1 MDYRETHSES
11 EPDGLMGELEAL
23 RRFSGPP
30 AEFWPTF
37 LAKTGML
44 LKARLAILLTPAE
57 DDTSWKY
64 LGLWPDQSRNLL
76 KVPELGVKIEEI
88 ARDSLAQRSAHDADP
103 ELPAEVGPASLIG
116 MRMGVDESR
125 YAVAVFVLALASER
139 ATEEANRQLTL
150 IADIPNVYQLG
161 RLLGQAKADVGKFS
175 EGLDLL
181 VLLNDKKRYVAA
193 AMTFCNE
200 VASRFQCDRVTLGWL
215 KGSYVRV
222 QAISHIERFEK
233 KMDVVQALEAAME
246 ESLDQD
252 EEVVWPSIVASTA
265 ITRNHEA
272 FAKREGVANI
282 LSIPIRLDG
291 APVGVLTCERS
302 REPFSEETVRSL
314 RLLCDLAARRLGDL
328 KEQDRWIGA
337 RMVAALRDSAAK
349 VVGVEHTFA
358 KLAGIVIAGL
368 LAFGVFGQLNYRVEA
383 PFVLA
388 SEDVIFVSAPF
399 DGFIEQVP
407 VDVGDL
413 VSPGDLLLTFDTRD
427 LLLQEATAIAN
438 QIRYEREEERARAQR
453 AVADM
458 MIAEALGD
466 QAGAQLALVRH
477 YLQQAEVRSPFEGL
491 IVEGDLQELRG
502 TPARKGD
509 VLFKIARTENMYAE
523 LEISERDAHEVA
535 TGATGEVAFLTRP
548 DLAFP
553 VTLERVDPVSVPQ
566 EEENVFVARADF
578 SEEAA
583 PWWRP
588 GMSGVAKVNVGP
600 RNVLWILTHR
610 TIDFLRIYFWW

>member
-1 MDYRETHSES
+1 
-11 EPDGLMGELEAL
+11 MGELEAL
-23 RRFSGPP
+23 RQFSGPP
-30 AEFWPTF
+30 AEFWSTF
-37 LAKTGML
+37 LAKAGSL
-44 LKARLAILLTPAE
+44 LEARLAILLTPAE
-57 DDTSWKY
+57 DGTSWKY

-76 KVPELGVKIEEI
+76 KVPELSVKVEEI
-88 ARDSLAQRSAHDADP
+88 ARDSLAQRTARDANCR
-103 ELPAEVGPASLIG
+103 LPASVGSASLVG

-125 YAVAVFVLALASER
+125 YAVAVFMLALVSER
-139 ATEEANRQLTL
+139 AAEQASAQLTV

-175 EGLDLL
+175 DGLDLL

-193 AMTFCNE
+193 AMTLCNE
-200 VASRFQCDRVTLGWL
+200 VASRFRCDRVTLGWL
-215 KGSYVRV
+215 NGGYVRV

-233 KMDVVQALEAAME
+233 KMDVVGALEAAME

-252 EEVVWPSIVASTA
+252 EEILWPSILASTA
-265 ITRNHEA
+265 ITRNHES
-272 FAKREGVANI
+272 FSKREGVANI
-282 LSIPIRLDG
+282 VSIPIRLDG
-291 APVGVLTCERS
+291 APVGVLTCECS
-302 REPFSEETVRSL
+302 REPFSEEMVRSL

-337 RMVAALRDSAAK
+337 RMVSALRNGAARL
-349 VVGVEHTFA
+349 VGVEHTFA
-358 KLAGIVIAGL
+358 KVSGIVITGL
-368 LAFGVFGQLNYRVEA
+368 LAFALFGRLNYRVEA

-388 SEDVIFVSAPF
+388 SDDVLYVSAPF
-399 DGFIEQVP
+399 DGYIEQVP

-413 VSPGDLLLTFDTRD
+413 VLAGDLLLTFDTRE

-438 QIRYEREEERARAQR
+438 QIRYEREEERARAER

-458 MIAEALGD
+458 MIAEALGL
-466 QAGAQLALVRH
+466 QAGAQLDLVRH
-477 YLQQAEVRSPFEGL
+477 YLQRAEVRAPFEGL

-502 TPARKGD
+502 TPAQKGD
-509 VLFKIARTENMYAE
+509 VLFKVARTENMYAE

-535 TGATGEVAFLTRP
+535 PGATGEVAFLTRP

-553 VTLERVDPVSVPQ
+553 VTVERVDPVSVVQ
-566 EEENVFVARADF
+566 EEENVFLARADF
-578 SEEAA
+578 PEEAA

-588 GMSGVAKVNVGP
+588 GMSGVAKVNVGS

-610 TIDFLRIYFWW
+610 TVDFLRIYFWW